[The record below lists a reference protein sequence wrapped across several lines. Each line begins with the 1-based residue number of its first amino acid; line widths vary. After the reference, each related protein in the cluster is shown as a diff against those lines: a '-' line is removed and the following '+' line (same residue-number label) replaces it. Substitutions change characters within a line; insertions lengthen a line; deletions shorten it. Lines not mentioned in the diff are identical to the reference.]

1 MAHDLSTSQPVPEPD
16 LQVIISS
23 GTDNVQQVVLGFSAA
38 LAAAQMGTNVTVV
51 FTMLGA
57 HWASDSVGLDKPVP
71 GFPSIAELKEM
82 LIESAVTLEAC
93 STCIENYCLAPI
105 GADGKRILPSP
116 ITRVGLGLIASRM
129 PSVNTVVF

>member
-1 MAHDLSTSQPVPEPD
+1 MDSSRPAADPD
-16 LQVIISS
+16 LQVIIAS
-23 GTDNVQQVVLGFSAA
+23 GTNNVQQVVLGFSAA

-57 HWASDSVGLDKPVP
+57 HWASDSVGHDKPVP

-93 STCIENYCLAPI
+93 STCIENYCQAPV
-105 GADGKRILPSP
+105 GADGKRVLPSP

>member
-1 MAHDLSTSQPVPEPD
+1 MDSSRPAADPD
-16 LQVIISS
+16 LQVIIAS
-23 GTDNVQQVVLGFSAA
+23 GTNNVQQVVLGFSAA

-57 HWASDSVGLDKPVP
+57 HWASDSVGHDKPVP

-93 STCIENYCLAPI
+93 STCIENYCLAPM
-105 GADGKRILPSP
+105 GADGKRVLPSP